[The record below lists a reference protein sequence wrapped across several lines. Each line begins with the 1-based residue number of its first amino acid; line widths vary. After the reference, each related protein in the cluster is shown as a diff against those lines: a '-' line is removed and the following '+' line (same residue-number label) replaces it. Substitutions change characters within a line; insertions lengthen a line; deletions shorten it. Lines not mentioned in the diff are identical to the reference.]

1 MKAKKVVV
9 LIVCYMIF
17 VFVAFKGAMM
27 YHDHR
32 EKQLI
37 EDFSKTVHYE
47 PDEIYV
53 TYYKG
58 SLTWCTKDDEK
69 KVETIDNNDYF
80 YRDMLKDFK
89 NNDNMLGVVFVAVSL
104 VGAVVIGKIALSY
117 NK

>member
-1 MKAKKVVV
+1 MKAKKVVM

-32 EKQLI
+32 EAQLI
-37 EDFSKTVHYE
+37 TDFSKTVHYE

-58 SLTWCTKDDEK
+58 SLTWCPKDDEK

-89 NNDNMLGVVFVAVSL
+89 NNDNTLGVVFVVVSL

>member
-9 LIVCYMIF
+9 LIVFYIVF

-37 EDFSKTVHYE
+37 TDFSKTVHYE

-58 SLTWCTKDDEK
+58 SLTWCPKDDEK

-89 NNDNMLGVVFVAVSL
+89 TNENTLGVAFVVVFL
-104 VGAVVIGKIALSY
+104 VGVVVIEKIALSY